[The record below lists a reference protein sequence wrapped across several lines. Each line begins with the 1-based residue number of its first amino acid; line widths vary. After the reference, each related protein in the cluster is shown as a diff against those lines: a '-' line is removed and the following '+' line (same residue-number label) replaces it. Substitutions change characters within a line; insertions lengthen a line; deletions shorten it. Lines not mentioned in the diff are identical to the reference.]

1 MHRPSGRWPGSARLW
16 SVWSSRVINLQ
27 ELIIQTRPVSVH
39 PGNWGR
45 GSWQGPWF
53 WVCTAAP
60 ERLREPN
67 CWRQVHK
74 TGGKKKR
81 TSLSCFLQFPYK
93 VSQSQ
98 LTIQL
103 ILIASRVPA
112 PSPCFFVFFMSVC
125 HMSTELDQ
133 WNILIMGTK
142 KKNTLLLFLFSLFG
156 GSASSR
162 PPAGGNHF
170 PPPEHS
176 FCHTGTRSA
185 SVKAAAGSQAETA
198 NRHIFTNDGGT
209 SDITL
214 SPLISFLD
222 FPNESAPH
230 SACAG
235 SKCQLFFFFLLC
247 PLPYHLMSHF
257 HVQTSVFGV
266 GVFFFFFFFESG
278 R

>member
-74 TGGKKKR
+74 TGGKKR

-112 PSPCFFVFFMSVC
+112 PSPCFFCFFYVCVSHVNRIRSV
-125 HMSTELDQ
+125 EYF
-133 WNILIMGTK
+133 NYGNNK
-142 KKNTLLLFLFSLFG
+142 KTTLLLFLFSLFG

-170 PPPEHS
+170 PPPWTQLLPHRNTV
-176 FCHTGTRSA
+176 C
-185 SVKAAAGSQAETA
+185 VSQSGGGKSS
-198 NRHIFTNDGGT
+198 RDGE
-209 SDITL
+209 
-214 SPLISFLD
+214 SP
-222 FPNESAPH
+222 
-230 SACAG
+230 
-235 SKCQLFFFFLLC
+235 
-247 PLPYHLMSHF
+247 HLH
-257 HVQTSVFGV
+257 
-266 GVFFFFFFFESG
+266 
-278 R
+278 